1 MIPETLDEF
10 KERNQPRITEIG
22 YRLVHGLPHLLPHL
36 VSKER
41 SVCNDIGSDAV
52 TRQFDHAANSLRLF
66 IGYIQRMMDTL
77 TTLDRAVM
85 ADMEALVDELEDVT
99 PDNQNDII
107 HLFTKQNFA
116 DWETVSSE
124 RKVCAGMN
132 ADGTPGRLVYD
143 INAQHMEENPLTGG
157 DINHHEAED
166 EFYEL
171 SVTCYRSAIF
181 TEQSELVTQ
190 RDLLLETYIPAEK
203 EARLRDLVPRIPAGN
218 LFTLPTPIA
227 TPVSF
232 DPEVLEYTIDLSQ
245 FYLNTIRSIEI
256 QAEAF
261 AGMPVITGL
270 GNLTDLYTIDDTTTE
285 LIAPIVVTSEDGTA
299 TRTYTLTFTN
309 INSTS

>member
-1 MIPETLDEF
+1 MLELNISGVPNEIEKIVLESKYIYIVKFNFPSGVKTIWVDFSNQRGISYDNPNPSEAVPIGRFSEAPNHLFTRFGSVYSQQRIVAVPEPTTYPACIYGGDPEETDLVPDVYIQMIPETLAEF

-41 SVCNDIGSDAV
+41 SVCNDIGSDAI

-124 RKVCAGMN
+124 RKVQAGMKI
-132 ADGTPGRLVYD
+132 DGTPGRLVYD

-190 RDLLLETYIPAEK
+190 
-203 EARLRDLVPRIPAGN
+203 
-218 LFTLPTPIA
+218 
-227 TPVSF
+227 S
-232 DPEVLEYTIDLSQ
+232 
-245 FYLNTIRSIEI
+245 
-256 QAEAF
+256 
-261 AGMPVITGL
+261 VIC
-270 GNLTDLYTIDDTTTE
+270 Y
-285 LIAPIVVTSEDGTA
+285 
-299 TRTYTLTFTN
+299 
-309 INSTS
+309 

>member
-1 MIPETLDEF
+1 MITSSDQHIEFSKYYSDFDQFKPHPVFHFVADGETETDEVATEEMYYLMFPFETLDQF
-10 KERNQPRITEIG
+10 KERVQPRITEIG

-124 RKVCAGMN
+124 RKVQAGMKI
-132 ADGTPGRLVYD
+132 DGTPGRLVYD

-227 TPVSF
+227 TPTSF
-232 DPEVLEYTIDLSQ
+232 DPEDIRIHNRFITILSQ
-245 FYLNTIRSIEI
+245 Y
-256 QAEAF
+256 
-261 AGMPVITGL
+261 
-270 GNLTDLYTIDDTTTE
+270 Y
-285 LIAPIVVTSEDGTA
+285 SE
-299 TRTYTLTFTN
+299 Y
-309 INSTS
+309 

>member
-41 SVCNDIGSDAV
+41 SVCNDIGSDAI

-116 DWETVSSE
+116 DWETVSQNGKCK
-124 RKVCAGMN
+124 RV
-132 ADGTPGRLVYD
+132 
-143 INAQHMEENPLTGG
+143 
-157 DINHHEAED
+157 
-166 EFYEL
+166 
-171 SVTCYRSAIF
+171 
-181 TEQSELVTQ
+181 
-190 RDLLLETYIPAEK
+190 
-203 EARLRDLVPRIPAGN
+203 
-218 LFTLPTPIA
+218 
-227 TPVSF
+227 
-232 DPEVLEYTIDLSQ
+232 
-245 FYLNTIRSIEI
+245 
-256 QAEAF
+256 
-261 AGMPVITGL
+261 
-270 GNLTDLYTIDDTTTE
+270 
-285 LIAPIVVTSEDGTA
+285 
-299 TRTYTLTFTN
+299 
-309 INSTS
+309 